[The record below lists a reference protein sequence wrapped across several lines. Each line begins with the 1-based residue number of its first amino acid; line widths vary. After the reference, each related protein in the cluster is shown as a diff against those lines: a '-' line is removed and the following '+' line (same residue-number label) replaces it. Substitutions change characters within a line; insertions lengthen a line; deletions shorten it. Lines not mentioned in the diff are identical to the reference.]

1 MNTIGFSNFRRF
13 ATFPEMDLGDITL
26 LVGGN
31 NSGKSTL
38 VKALLL
44 CVDNLKLMSSYT
56 KTNIFEF
63 GAPKFR
69 FDANEWHDVKIKT
82 FSRAIHNKPVP
93 VIDLGSDEEK
103 TELPSEMRFVFTI
116 GSFRFVFDVYGERD
130 GDEVTGE
137 VSYISIEDRGNM
149 VKYDVSFKSHDMCYS
164 VLGSTSERET
174 LIKRLYRDY
183 KSAKEEL
190 EKLSDEGNDI
200 AAISSQ
206 SEKVASLE
214 KRIEEFVNP
223 DDNELPEDFDY
234 EQALRQQFR
243 NFHAHEY
250 TTTSWDYLPLE
261 FYYSQ
266 LNGNLLVD
274 LIGNFIQFA
283 KNPGAAA
290 PKDIED
296 PNEYGVAMQEYMRI
310 KAARKDLLQEED
322 KMRKSQEDLKALLN
336 SFKIEYITAHAA
348 NQNTIYNTAD
358 RNDYIA
364 QTVHG
369 FVRAKIA
376 RGQKEYAFVT
386 DWMRKFGVGHDFDVI
401 SIDGEAYRVKIKDE
415 DNSTVNLADK
425 GMGSIQLMILLLRL
439 ATILREYEPQNIV
452 ALEESDQLRYPTII
466 IEEPEQ
472 NLHPKVQSQLADLFL
487 YLNREY
493 FCRFLIETHSEYIIR
508 KTQVI
513 VAEQDYKNENDMK
526 EHNPFMVYF
535 FEPNASDRPRRMDY
549 AVSGAFKEKFGEGF
563 FDEASKWDMT
573 IIRKEFELKK
583 KAKK

>member
-1 MNTIGFSNFRRF
+1 MNTIGFNNFRRF

-310 KAARKDLLQEED
+310 QAAREDLKQEED
-322 KMRKSQEDLKALLN
+322 KIRKSQEDLKALLN

-425 GMGSIQLMILLLRL
+425 GMGSIQLMILFLRL

>member
-1 MNTIGFSNFRRF
+1 MNTIGFNNFRRF

-116 GSFRFVFDVYGERD
+116 GSFHFSIHVSGERE
-130 GDEVTGE
+130 GDEVTGK

-190 EKLSDEGNDI
+190 EKLSDEGSDI

-214 KRIEEFVNP
+214 KRIEEFINP

-243 NFHAHEY
+243 KFHAHEY
-250 TTTSWDYLPLE
+250 TTTSWYDLPLE

-296 PNEYGVAMQEYMRI
+296 PNKYGAAMQEYMRI
-310 KAARKDLLQEED
+310 QAARKDLLQEED

-369 FVRAKIA
+369 FMRAKIA
-376 RGQKEYAFVT
+376 RGQKEYTFVT
-386 DWMRKFGVGHDFDVI
+386 DWMRKFGVGHDFDII

-415 DNSTVNLADK
+415 DNSIVNLADK
-425 GMGSIQLMILLLRL
+425 GMGSIQLMILLLCL
-439 ATILREYEPQNIV
+439 ATILREYEPQSIV
-452 ALEESDQLRYPTII
+452 ALEERDQLCYSTII

-472 NLHPKVQSQLADLFL
+472 NLHPKVQSLLADLFL
-487 YLNREY
+487 YLNKEY
-493 FCRFLIETHSEYIIR
+493 HCKFVVETHSEYLIR
-508 KTQVI
+508 KTQVL
-513 VAEQDYKNENDMK
+513 VSKENYEDNSSMK
-526 EHNPFMVYF
+526 ENNPFMVYYF
-535 FEPNASDRPRRMDY
+535 DGEN
-549 AVSGAFKEKFGEGF
+549 EKKPYYPMEYRTDGNFLNEFGTGF
-563 FDEASKWDMT
+563 FDAATKLLYE
-573 IIRKEFELKK
+573 IL
-583 KAKK
+583 

>member
-1 MNTIGFSNFRRF
+1 MNTIGFNNFRRF

-56 KTNIFEF
+56 NTNIFEF

-93 VIDLGSDEEK
+93 V
-103 TELPSEMRFVFTI
+103 ELPSEMRFVFTI

-149 VKYDVSFKSHDMCYS
+149 VKYDISFKSHNMCYS

-190 EKLSDEGNDI
+190 EKLSDEGSDI
-200 AAISSQ
+200 VAISSQ
-206 SEKVASLE
+206 SEKVGSLE

-223 DDNELPEDFDY
+223 DDKELPEDFDY

-243 NFHAHEY
+243 NFYAHEY
-250 TTTSWDYLPLE
+250 TTTSWYDLPLE

-290 PKDIED
+290 PKDIDD

-310 KAARKDLLQEED
+310 QAAREDLKQEED

-369 FVRAKIA
+369 FMRAKIA
-376 RGQKEYAFVT
+376 RGQKEYTFVT

-452 ALEESDQLRYPTII
+452 TLEESYQLRYPTII

-487 YLNREY
+487 YLNKEY
-493 FCRFLIETHSEYIIR
+493 HCKFVVETHSEYLIR
-508 KTQVI
+508 KTQVL
-513 VAEQDYKNENDMK
+513 VSKENFEDKSSMK
-526 EHNPFMVYF
+526 ENNPFKVYYF
-535 FEPNASDRPRRMDY
+535 D
-549 AVSGAFKEKFGEGF
+549 GEKKDKPYYSMEYRTDGKFSNEFGTGF
-563 FDEASKWDMT
+563 FDTASNLA
-573 IIRKEFELKK
+573 FELF
-583 KAKK
+583 

>member
-1 MNTIGFSNFRRF
+1 MSDMSTIGFSNFRRF

-116 GSFRFVFDVYGERD
+116 GSFRFVFDIYGERD

-149 VKYDVSFKSHDMCYS
+149 VKYDISFKSHNMCYS

-190 EKLSDEGNDI
+190 EKLSDEGSDI

-234 EQALRQQFR
+234 EQALRQQFLK
-243 NFHAHEY
+243 FHAHEY
-250 TTTSWDYLPLE
+250 TTTSWENLPLE

-266 LNGNLLVD
+266 LKGNLLVD

-310 KAARKDLLQEED
+310 QAAREDLKQEED
-322 KMRKSQEDLKALLN
+322 KIRKSQEDLKALLD
-336 SFKIEYITAHAA
+336 SFRIEYITAHAA

-415 DNSTVNLADK
+415 DDSTVNLADK

-487 YLNREY
+487 YLNKEY
-493 FCRFLIETHSEYIIR
+493 HCKFVVETHSEYLIR
-508 KTQVI
+508 KTQVL
-513 VAEQDYKNENDMK
+513 VSKENFEDNFSMK
-526 EHNPFMVYF
+526 ENNPFMVYYF
-535 FEPNASDRPRRMDY
+535 DGED
-549 AVSGAFKEKFGEGF
+549 EKKPYYPMEYRTDGNFSNEFGTGF
-563 FDEASKWDMT
+563 FDAATKLLYD
-573 IIRKEFELKK
+573 IL
-583 KAKK
+583 

>member
-164 VLGSTSERET
+164 VLGSTSECET

-190 EKLSDEGNDI
+190 ENLSDEGNDI

-310 KAARKDLLQEED
+310 QAAREDLKQEED
-322 KMRKSQEDLKALLN
+322 KIRKSQEDLKALLN
-336 SFKIEYITAHAA
+336 SFRIEYITAHAA

-415 DNSTVNLADK
+415 DDSTVNLADK

-487 YLNREY
+487 YLNKEY
-493 FCRFLIETHSEYIIR
+493 HCKFVVETHSEYLIR
-508 KTQVI
+508 KTQVL
-513 VAEQDYKNENDMK
+513 VSKENFEDNFSMK
-526 EHNPFMVYF
+526 ENNPFMVYYF
-535 FEPNASDRPRRMDY
+535 DGENKDKPYYSMEYRTD
-549 AVSGAFKEKFGEGF
+549 GKFSNEFGTGF
-563 FDEASKWDMT
+563 FDTASNLA
-573 IIRKEFELKK
+573 FELF
-583 KAKK
+583 

>member
-1 MNTIGFSNFRRF
+1 MNTIGFNNFRRF
-13 ATFPEMDLGDITL
+13 ATFPEIDLGDITL

-63 GAPKFR
+63 DAPKFR

-310 KAARKDLLQEED
+310 QAAREDLKQEED
-322 KMRKSQEDLKALLN
+322 KIRKSQEDLKALLN

-493 FCRFLIETHSEYIIR
+493 FCRFLIETHSEYIVR
-508 KTQVI
+508 KTQVL
-513 VAEQDYKNENDMK
+513 VAGQDYKDEDDLK

-549 AVSGAFKEKFGEGF
+549 AVSGAFKDKFGEGF

>member
-1 MNTIGFSNFRRF
+1 MNTIGFNNFRRF

-44 CVDNLKLMSSYT
+44 CVDNLKLMSSS
-56 KTNIFEF
+56 TN
-63 GAPKFR
+63 APKFR

-93 VIDLGSDEEK
+93 VIDQGSDEEK

-137 VSYISIEDRGNM
+137 VSFISIEDRGNM
-149 VKYDVSFKSHDMCYS
+149 VKYDISFKSHIMCYS

-190 EKLSDEGNDI
+190 EKLSDEGSDI
-200 AAISSQ
+200 VAISSQ

-214 KRIEEFVNP
+214 KRIEEFINP

-261 FYYSQ
+261 FYYNQ

-296 PNEYGVAMQEYMRI
+296 PNEYGVAMEKDMYIQ
-310 KAARKDLLQEED
+310 AARKDLLQEED
-322 KMRKSQEDLKALLN
+322 KIRKSQEDLKALLN

-376 RGQKEYAFVT
+376 RGQKEYTFVT

-439 ATILREYEPQNIV
+439 ATILREYEPQNMV
-452 ALEESDQLRYPTII
+452 ALEDNDKLRYPTIV

-472 NLHPKVQSQLADLFL
+472 NLHPKVQSLLADLFL

-508 KTQVI
+508 KTQAI
-513 VAEQDYKNENDMK
+513 VAEQDYKNEDELN

>member
-1 MNTIGFSNFRRF
+1 MNTIGFNNFRRF

-103 TELPSEMRFVFTI
+103 TELPNEMRFVFTI

-310 KAARKDLLQEED
+310 QAAREDLKQEED
-322 KMRKSQEDLKALLN
+322 KIRKSQEDLKALLN

>member
-1 MNTIGFSNFRRF
+1 MSTIGFSNFRRF

-82 FSRAIHNKPVP
+82 FSRAIHNKPVS

-130 GDEVTGE
+130 GDEVTGD

-149 VKYDVSFKSHDMCYS
+149 VKYDISFKSHNMCYS

-190 EKLSDEGNDI
+190 EKLSDEGSDI

-223 DDNELPEDFDY
+223 HDNELPEDFDY
-234 EQALRQQFR
+234 EQALRQQFLK
-243 NFHAHEY
+243 FHAHEY
-250 TTTSWDYLPLE
+250 TTTSWENLPLE

-266 LNGNLLVD
+266 LKGNLLVD

-310 KAARKDLLQEED
+310 QAAREDLKQEED
-322 KMRKSQEDLKALLN
+322 KIRKSQEDLKALLD
-336 SFKIEYITAHAA
+336 SFRIEYITAHAA

-369 FVRAKIA
+369 FVRAKIG
-376 RGQKEYAFVT
+376 RGQKEYVFVT
-386 DWMRKFGVGHDFDVI
+386 DWMRKFGVGRDFDVI
-401 SIDGEAYRVKIKDE
+401 SIDGEAYRVKIKDK
-415 DNSTVNLADK
+415 DDSTVNLADK

-487 YLNREY
+487 YLNKEY
-493 FCRFLIETHSEYIIR
+493 HCKFVVETHSEYLIR
-508 KTQVI
+508 KTQVL
-513 VAEQDYKNENDMK
+513 VVREGYEDEASMKNN
-526 EHNPFMVYF
+526 NPFKVYYF
-535 FEPNASDRPRRMDY
+535 DGENKDKSYYSMEYRTD
-549 AVSGAFKEKFGEGF
+549 GKFSNEFGTGF
-563 FDEASKWDMT
+563 FDTASNLA
-573 IIRKEFELKK
+573 FELF
-583 KAKK
+583 

>member
-103 TELPSEMRFVFTI
+103 TELPSEMRFVFSI
-116 GSFRFVFDVYGERD
+116 GSLRFVFDVYGERD

-149 VKYDVSFKSHDMCYS
+149 VKYDISFKSHNMCYS

-190 EKLSDEGNDI
+190 EKLSDEGSDI

-243 NFHAHEY
+243 KFHAHEY
-250 TTTSWDYLPLE
+250 TTTSWENLPLE

-266 LNGNLLVD
+266 LKGNLLVD

-310 KAARKDLLQEED
+310 QAAREDLKQEED
-322 KMRKSQEDLKALLN
+322 KIRKSQEDLKALLD
-336 SFKIEYITAHAA
+336 SFRIEYITAHAA

-369 FVRAKIA
+369 FVRAKIG
-376 RGQKEYAFVT
+376 RGQKEYVFVT

-401 SIDGEAYRVKIKDE
+401 SIDGEAYRVKIKDK
-415 DNSTVNLADK
+415 DDSTVNLADK

-487 YLNREY
+487 YLNKEY
-493 FCRFLIETHSEYIIR
+493 HCKFVVETHSEYLIR
-508 KTQVI
+508 KTQVL
-513 VAEQDYKNENDMK
+513 VSKENFEDNFSMK
-526 EHNPFMVYF
+526 ENNPFMVYYF
-535 FEPNASDRPRRMDY
+535 NGED
-549 AVSGAFKEKFGEGF
+549 EKKPYYPMEYRTDGNFSNEFGTGF
-563 FDEASKWDMT
+563 FDAATKLLYD
-573 IIRKEFELKK
+573 IL
-583 KAKK
+583 

>member
-1 MNTIGFSNFRRF
+1 MNTIGFNNFRRF

-44 CVDNLKLMSSYT
+44 CVDNLKLMSLYT

-149 VKYDVSFKSHDMCYS
+149 VKYDISFKSHNMCYS

-190 EKLSDEGNDI
+190 EKLSDEGSDI

-376 RGQKEYAFVT
+376 RGQKEYTFVT
-386 DWMRKFGVGHDFDVI
+386 DWMREFGVGHDFDVI

-415 DNSTVNLADK
+415 DSSTVNLADK

-439 ATILREYEPQNIV
+439 ATILREYEPQNMV
-452 ALEESDQLRYPTII
+452 ALEDNDKLRYPTIV

-487 YLNREY
+487 YLNKEY
-493 FCRFLIETHSEYIIR
+493 HCKFVVETHSEYLIR
-508 KTQVI
+508 KTQVL
-513 VAEQDYKNENDMK
+513 VSKENFEDNSSMK
-526 EHNPFMVYF
+526 ENNPFMVYYF
-535 FEPNASDRPRRMDY
+535 DGENEKEPYYPMEYRTDGNFSN
-549 AVSGAFKEKFGEGF
+549 EFGTGF
-563 FDEASKWDMT
+563 FDAATKLLYE
-573 IIRKEFELKK
+573 IL
-583 KAKK
+583 

>member
-1 MNTIGFSNFRRF
+1 MNTIGFNNFRRF

-93 VIDLGSDEEK
+93 V
-103 TELPSEMRFVFTI
+103 ELPSEMRFVFTI

-149 VKYDVSFKSHDMCYS
+149 VKYDISFKSHNMCYS

-190 EKLSDEGNDI
+190 EKLSDEGSDI

-214 KRIEEFVNP
+214 KRIEEFLSP
-223 DDNELPEDFDY
+223 DDKELPEDFDY

-250 TTTSWDYLPLE
+250 TTTSWYDLPLE

-376 RGQKEYAFVT
+376 RGQKEYTFVT

-415 DNSTVNLADK
+415 DNSIVNLADK
-425 GMGSIQLMILLLRL
+425 GMGSIQLMILLLCL

-452 ALEESDQLRYPTII
+452 ALKESDQLRYPTII

-487 YLNREY
+487 YLNKEY
-493 FCRFLIETHSEYIIR
+493 HCKFVVETHSEYLIR
-508 KTQVI
+508 KTQVL
-513 VAEQDYKNENDMK
+513 VAREGYEDEASMKNN
-526 EHNPFMVYF
+526 NPFKVYYF
-535 FEPNASDRPRRMDY
+535 D
-549 AVSGAFKEKFGEGF
+549 GEKKDKPYYSMEYRTDGKFSNEFGTGF
-563 FDEASKWDMT
+563 FDTASNLA
-573 IIRKEFELKK
+573 FELF
-583 KAKK
+583 

>member
-1 MNTIGFSNFRRF
+1 MNTIGFNNFRRF
-13 ATFPEMDLGDITL
+13 ATFPEIDLGDITL

-103 TELPSEMRFVFTI
+103 TELPNEMSFVFTI
-116 GSFRFVFDVYGERD
+116 GTFRFIIDVYGERE

-149 VKYDVSFKSHDMCYS
+149 VKYDVSFKSHKMCYS

-190 EKLSDEGNDI
+190 EKLSDKGSDI

-223 DDNELPEDFDY
+223 DDKELPEDFDY

-243 NFHAHEY
+243 NFYAHEY
-250 TTTSWDYLPLE
+250 TTTSWYDLPLE

-274 LIGNFIQFA
+274 LIGNFIRFA

-296 PNEYGVAMQEYMRI
+296 PNEYGAAIQEYMYI
-310 KAARKDLLQEED
+310 QAARKELLQEED

-439 ATILREYEPQNIV
+439 ATILREYEPQYIV
-452 ALEESDQLRYPTII
+452 ALEENQLRYPTII

-472 NLHPKVQSQLADLFL
+472 NLHPKVQSQLAELFRD
-487 YLNREY
+487 LNRDY
-493 FCRFLIETHSEYIIR
+493 HCNFLIETHSEYLIR
-508 KTQVI
+508 KTQVL
-513 VAEQDYKNENDMK
+513 VARESYEDEASMKNN
-526 EHNPFMVYF
+526 NPFKVYYF
-535 FEPNASDRPRRMDY
+535 DGENKDKPYYSMEYRTD
-549 AVSGAFKEKFGEGF
+549 GKFSNEFGTGF
-563 FDEASKWDMT
+563 FDTASNLA
-573 IIRKEFELKK
+573 FELF
-583 KAKK
+583 

>member
-1 MNTIGFSNFRRF
+1 MNTIGFNNFRRF

-44 CVDNLKLMSSYT
+44 CVDNLKLMSSS
-56 KTNIFEF
+56 TN
-63 GAPKFR
+63 APKFR

-93 VIDLGSDEEK
+93 V
-103 TELPSEMRFVFTI
+103 ELPSEMRFVFTI

-149 VKYDVSFKSHDMCYS
+149 VKYDISFKSHNMCYS

-190 EKLSDEGNDI
+190 EKLSDEGSDI

-214 KRIEEFVNP
+214 KRIEEFINP

-243 NFHAHEY
+243 NFYAHEY
-250 TTTSWDYLPLE
+250 TTTSWYDLPLE

-283 KNPGAAA
+283 KNPGAAV
-290 PKDIED
+290 PKDIKD
-296 PNEYGVAMQEYMRI
+296 PNEYGAAMDEYMRI
-310 KAARKDLLQEED
+310 QAARKDLLQEED
-322 KMRKSQEDLKALLN
+322 KIRKSQEDLKALLN

-376 RGQKEYAFVT
+376 RGQKEYTFVT
-386 DWMRKFGVGHDFDVI
+386 DWMRKFGVGNDFDVI

-425 GMGSIQLMILLLRL
+425 GMGSIQLMILLLSL

-452 ALEESDQLRYPTII
+452 ALKESDHLRYPTII

-472 NLHPKVQSQLADLFL
+472 NLHPKVQSLLADLFL
-487 YLNREY
+487 YLNKEY
-493 FCRFLIETHSEYIIR
+493 HCKFVVETHSEYLIR
-508 KTQVI
+508 KTQVL
-513 VAEQDYKNENDMK
+513 VSKENFEDKSSMK
-526 EHNPFMVYF
+526 ENNPFKVYYF
-535 FEPNASDRPRRMDY
+535 D
-549 AVSGAFKEKFGEGF
+549 GEKKDKPYYSMEYRTDGKFSNEFGTGF
-563 FDEASKWDMT
+563 FDTASNLA
-573 IIRKEFELKK
+573 FELF
-583 KAKK
+583 

>member
-283 KNPGAAA
+283 NNPGAAA

-310 KAARKDLLQEED
+310 QAAREDLKQEED
-322 KMRKSQEDLKALLN
+322 KIRKSQEDLKALLN
-336 SFKIEYITAHAA
+336 SSKIEYITAHAA

>member
-1 MNTIGFSNFRRF
+1 MNTIGFNNFRRF

-310 KAARKDLLQEED
+310 QAAREDLKQEED
-322 KMRKSQEDLKALLN
+322 KIRKSQEDLKALLN
-336 SFKIEYITAHAA
+336 SFRIEYITAHAA

-415 DNSTVNLADK
+415 DDSTVNLADK

-487 YLNREY
+487 YLNKEY
-493 FCRFLIETHSEYIIR
+493 HCKFVVETHSEYLIR
-508 KTQVI
+508 KTQVL
-513 VAEQDYKNENDMK
+513 VSKENFEDNFSMK
-526 EHNPFMVYF
+526 ENNPFMVYYF
-535 FEPNASDRPRRMDY
+535 DGED
-549 AVSGAFKEKFGEGF
+549 EKKPYYPMEYRTDGNFSNEFGTGF
-563 FDEASKWDMT
+563 FDAATKLLYE
-573 IIRKEFELKK
+573 IL
-583 KAKK
+583 

>member
-310 KAARKDLLQEED
+310 QAAREDLKQEED
-322 KMRKSQEDLKALLN
+322 KIRKSQEDLKALLN

-439 ATILREYEPQNIV
+439 ATILREYEPQYIV
-452 ALEESDQLRYPTII
+452 ALEENQLRYPTII

-472 NLHPKVQSQLADLFL
+472 NLHPKVQSQLAELFRD
-487 YLNREY
+487 LNRDY
-493 FCRFLIETHSEYIIR
+493 HCNFLIETHSEYLIR
-508 KTQVI
+508 KTQVL
-513 VAEQDYKNENDMK
+513 VARESYEDEASMKNN
-526 EHNPFMVYF
+526 NPFKVYYF
-535 FEPNASDRPRRMDY
+535 DGENKDKPYYSMEYRTD
-549 AVSGAFKEKFGEGF
+549 GKFSNEFGTGF
-563 FDEASKWDMT
+563 FDTASNLA
-573 IIRKEFELKK
+573 FELF
-583 KAKK
+583 

>member
-1 MNTIGFSNFRRF
+1 MSDMNTIGFNNFRRF

-149 VKYDVSFKSHDMCYS
+149 VKYDISFKSHNMCYS

-190 EKLSDEGNDI
+190 EKLSDEGSDI

-243 NFHAHEY
+243 KFHAHEY
-250 TTTSWDYLPLE
+250 TTTSWENLPLE

-266 LNGNLLVD
+266 LKGNLLVD

-283 KNPGAAA
+283 KNPGASA

-310 KAARKDLLQEED
+310 QAAREDLKQEED
-322 KMRKSQEDLKALLN
+322 KIRKSQEDLKALLD
-336 SFKIEYITAHAA
+336 SFRIEYITAHAA

-369 FVRAKIA
+369 FVRAKIG
-376 RGQKEYAFVT
+376 RGQKEYVFVT

-401 SIDGEAYRVKIKDE
+401 SIEGEAYRVKIKDK
-415 DNSTVNLADK
+415 DDSTVNLADK

-487 YLNREY
+487 YLNKEY
-493 FCRFLIETHSEYIIR
+493 HCKFVVETHSEYLIR
-508 KTQVI
+508 KTQVL
-513 VAEQDYKNENDMK
+513 VSKENFEDNFSMK
-526 EHNPFMVYF
+526 ENNPFMVYYF
-535 FEPNASDRPRRMDY
+535 DGED
-549 AVSGAFKEKFGEGF
+549 EKKPYYPMEYRTDGNFSNEFGTGF
-563 FDEASKWDMT
+563 FDAATKLLYE
-573 IIRKEFELKK
+573 IL
-583 KAKK
+583 

>member
-44 CVDNLKLMSSYT
+44 CVDNLKLMYSYT

-103 TELPSEMRFVFTI
+103 TELPSEMHFVFTI

-149 VKYDVSFKSHDMCYS
+149 VKYDISFKSHNMCYS

-190 EKLSDEGNDI
+190 EKLSDEGSDI

-243 NFHAHEY
+243 KFHAHEY
-250 TTTSWDYLPLE
+250 TTTSWENLPLE

-266 LNGNLLVD
+266 LKGNLLVD

-310 KAARKDLLQEED
+310 QAAREDLKQEED
-322 KMRKSQEDLKALLN
+322 KIRKSQGDLKALLD
-336 SFKIEYITAHAA
+336 SFRIEYITAHAA

-369 FVRAKIA
+369 FVRAKIG

-401 SIDGEAYRVKIKDE
+401 SIDGEAYRVKIKDK
-415 DNSTVNLADK
+415 DDSTVNLADK

-487 YLNREY
+487 YLNKEY
-493 FCRFLIETHSEYIIR
+493 HCKFVVETHSEYLIR
-508 KTQVI
+508 KTQVL
-513 VAEQDYKNENDMK
+513 VSKENFEDNFSMK
-526 EHNPFMVYF
+526 ENNPFMVYYF
-535 FEPNASDRPRRMDY
+535 DGEDEKEPYYSMEYRTDGNFSN
-549 AVSGAFKEKFGEGF
+549 EFGTGF
-563 FDEASKWDMT
+563 FDAATKLLYE
-573 IIRKEFELKK
+573 IL
-583 KAKK
+583 

>member
-103 TELPSEMRFVFTI
+103 TELPSEMHFVFTI

-149 VKYDVSFKSHDMCYS
+149 VKYDISFKSHNMCYS

-190 EKLSDEGNDI
+190 EKLSDEGSDI

-234 EQALRQQFR
+234 EQALRQQFLK
-243 NFHAHEY
+243 FHAHEY
-250 TTTSWDYLPLE
+250 TTTSWENLPLE

-266 LNGNLLVD
+266 LKGNLLVD

-310 KAARKDLLQEED
+310 QAAREDLKQEED
-322 KMRKSQEDLKALLN
+322 KIRKSQEDLKALLD
-336 SFKIEYITAHAA
+336 SFRIEYITAHAA

-369 FVRAKIA
+369 FVRAKIG
-376 RGQKEYAFVT
+376 RGQKEYVFVT
-386 DWMRKFGVGHDFDVI
+386 DWMRNFGVGHDFDVI
-401 SIDGEAYRVKIKDE
+401 SIDGEAYRVKIKDK
-415 DNSTVNLADK
+415 DDSTVNLADK

-487 YLNREY
+487 YLNKEY
-493 FCRFLIETHSEYIIR
+493 HCKFVVETHSEYLIR
-508 KTQVI
+508 KTQVL
-513 VAEQDYKNENDMK
+513 VAREGYEDEASMKNN
-526 EHNPFMVYF
+526 NPFKVYYF
-535 FEPNASDRPRRMDY
+535 DGENKDKSYYSMEYRTD
-549 AVSGAFKEKFGEGF
+549 GKFSNEFGTGF
-563 FDEASKWDMT
+563 FDTASNLA
-573 IIRKEFELKK
+573 FELF
-583 KAKK
+583 

>member
-1 MNTIGFSNFRRF
+1 MNTIGFNNFRRF

-56 KTNIFEF
+56 NTNIFEF
-63 GAPKFR
+63 DAPKFR

-149 VKYDVSFKSHDMCYS
+149 VKYDISFKSHNMCYS

-190 EKLSDEGNDI
+190 EKLSDEGSDI

-206 SEKVASLE
+206 SEKVGSLE

-243 NFHAHEY
+243 NFYAHEY

-290 PKDIED
+290 PKNIED
-296 PNEYGVAMQEYMRI
+296 PNEYGVAMEEYMYI
-310 KAARKDLLQEED
+310 QAARKDLLQEED
-322 KMRKSQEDLKALLN
+322 KIRKSQEDLKALLN

-376 RGQKEYAFVT
+376 RGQKEYTFVT
-386 DWMRKFGVGHDFDVI
+386 DWMRKFGVGNDFDVI

-425 GMGSIQLMILLLRL
+425 GMGSIQLMILLLSL

-452 ALEESDQLRYPTII
+452 ALKESDQLRYPTII

-472 NLHPKVQSQLADLFL
+472 NLHPKVQSLLADLFL
-487 YLNREY
+487 YLNKEY
-493 FCRFLIETHSEYIIR
+493 HCKFVVETHSEYLIR
-508 KTQVI
+508 KTQVL
-513 VAEQDYKNENDMK
+513 VSKENYEDNSSMK
-526 EHNPFMVYF
+526 ENNPFMVYYF
-535 FEPNASDRPRRMDY
+535 DGEN
-549 AVSGAFKEKFGEGF
+549 EKKPYYPMEYRTDGNFSNEFGTGF
-563 FDEASKWDMT
+563 FDAATKLLYE
-573 IIRKEFELKK
+573 IL
-583 KAKK
+583 

>member
-93 VIDLGSDEEK
+93 VIDLGSDEEN
-103 TELPSEMRFVFTI
+103 TELPSEMRFVFSI

-149 VKYDVSFKSHDMCYS
+149 VKYDISFKSHNMCYS

-190 EKLSDEGNDI
+190 EKLSDEGSDI

-243 NFHAHEY
+243 KFHAHEY
-250 TTTSWDYLPLE
+250 TTTSWENLPLE

-266 LNGNLLVD
+266 LKGNLLVD

-310 KAARKDLLQEED
+310 QAAREDLKQEED
-322 KMRKSQEDLKALLN
+322 KIRKSQEDLKALLD
-336 SFKIEYITAHAA
+336 SFRIEYITAHAA

-369 FVRAKIA
+369 FVRAKIG
-376 RGQKEYAFVT
+376 RGQKEYVFVT

-401 SIDGEAYRVKIKDE
+401 SIDGEAYRVKIKDK
-415 DNSTVNLADK
+415 DDSTVNLADK

-487 YLNREY
+487 YLNKEY
-493 FCRFLIETHSEYIIR
+493 HCKFVVETHSEYLIR
-508 KTQVI
+508 KTQVL
-513 VAEQDYKNENDMK
+513 VSKENFEDNFSMK
-526 EHNPFMVYF
+526 ENNPFMVYYF
-535 FEPNASDRPRRMDY
+535 NGED
-549 AVSGAFKEKFGEGF
+549 EKKPYYPMEYRTDGNFSNEFGTGF
-563 FDEASKWDMT
+563 FDAATKLLYD
-573 IIRKEFELKK
+573 IL
-583 KAKK
+583 

>member
-1 MNTIGFSNFRRF
+1 MNTIGFNNFRRF

-63 GAPKFR
+63 VAPKFR

-149 VKYDVSFKSHDMCYS
+149 VKYDASFKSHNMCYS

-183 KSAKEEL
+183 KSAKVEL
-190 EKLSDEGNDI
+190 EKLSDEGSNI

-234 EQALRQQFR
+234 EQALRQQFCK
-243 NFHAHEY
+243 FHAHEH

-296 PNEYGVAMQEYMRI
+296 PNEYGIAMQEYMRI
-310 KAARKDLLQEED
+310 QAAREDLKQEED
-322 KMRKSQEDLKALLN
+322 KIRKSQEDLKALLN

-376 RGQKEYAFVT
+376 RGQKEYTFVT
-386 DWMRKFGVGHDFDVI
+386 DWMRKFGVGYDFDVI

-415 DNSTVNLADK
+415 DNSFVNLADK
-425 GMGSIQLMILLLRL
+425 GMGSIQLMIFLLRL

-508 KTQVI
+508 RTQVI
-513 VAEQDYKNENDMK
+513 VAEQDYKNEDDLK

-535 FEPNASDRPRRMDY
+535 FEPNASDRPRHMDY
-549 AVSGAFKEKFGEGF
+549 AVSGAFKGKFGEGF

>member
-1 MNTIGFSNFRRF
+1 MNTIGFNNFRRF
-13 ATFPEMDLGDITL
+13 ATFPELDLGDITL

-82 FSRAIHNKPVP
+82 FSRAIHNKPVS
-93 VIDLGSDEEK
+93 VSDLGSDEVK

-116 GSFRFVFDVYGERD
+116 GTFHFIINVYGDRN

-137 VSYISIEDRGNM
+137 VSYVSIEDRGNM
-149 VKYDVSFKSHDMCYS
+149 VKYDVSFKSHVMWYS
-164 VLGSTSERET
+164 VLGSTSERES

-190 EKLSDEGNDI
+190 EKLSDEGSDI

-206 SEKVASLE
+206 SEKVGSLE

-223 DDNELPEDFDY
+223 DDKELPEDFDY
-234 EQALRQQFR
+234 EQALRKQFR
-243 NFHAHEY
+243 NFYAHEY
-250 TTTSWDYLPLE
+250 TTTSWYNLPLE
-261 FYYSQ
+261 FYNSQ
-266 LNGNLLVD
+266 SNGNLLVD

-296 PNEYGVAMQEYMRI
+296 PNEYGVAMEEYMYI
-310 KAARKDLLQEED
+310 QAARKDLLQEED
-322 KMRKSQEDLKALLN
+322 KIRKSQEDLKALLN

-376 RGQKEYAFVT
+376 RGQKEYTFVT
-386 DWMRKFGVGHDFDVI
+386 DWMRKFGVGNDFDVI

-425 GMGSIQLMILLLRL
+425 GMGSIQLMILLLSL

-452 ALEESDQLRYPTII
+452 ALKESDQLRYPTII

-472 NLHPKVQSQLADLFL
+472 NLHPKVQSLLADLFL
-487 YLNREY
+487 YLNKEY
-493 FCRFLIETHSEYIIR
+493 HCKFVVETHSEYLIR
-508 KTQVI
+508 KTQVL
-513 VAEQDYKNENDMK
+513 VSKENYEDNSSMK
-526 EHNPFMVYF
+526 ENNPFMVYYF
-535 FEPNASDRPRRMDY
+535 DGEN
-549 AVSGAFKEKFGEGF
+549 EKKPYYPMEYRTDGNFSNEFGTGF
-563 FDEASKWDMT
+563 FDAATKLLYE
-573 IIRKEFELKK
+573 IL
-583 KAKK
+583 

>member
-1 MNTIGFSNFRRF
+1 MNTIGFNNFRRF

-44 CVDNLKLMSSYT
+44 CVDNLKLMSSST

-69 FDANEWHDVKIKT
+69 FDATEWHDVKIKT

-116 GSFRFVFDVYGERD
+116 GSFRFIINVYGERE

-149 VKYDVSFKSHDMCYS
+149 VKYDISFKSHNMCYS

-190 EKLSDEGNDI
+190 EKLSDEGSDI

-206 SEKVASLE
+206 SEKVGSLE

-243 NFHAHEY
+243 NFYAHEY

-290 PKDIED
+290 PKNIED
-296 PNEYGVAMQEYMRI
+296 PNEYGVAMEEYMYI
-310 KAARKDLLQEED
+310 QAARKDLLQEED
-322 KMRKSQEDLKALLN
+322 KIRKSQEDLKALLN

-376 RGQKEYAFVT
+376 RGQKEYTFVT

-439 ATILREYEPQNIV
+439 ATILREYEPQNMV
-452 ALEESDQLRYPTII
+452 ALEDNDKLRYPTIV

-472 NLHPKVQSQLADLFL
+472 NLHPKVQSLLADLFL

-508 KTQVI
+508 KTQAI
-513 VAEQDYKNENDMK
+513 VAEQDYKNEDELN

>member
-1 MNTIGFSNFRRF
+1 MSDMSTIGFSNFRRF

-82 FSRAIHNKPVP
+82 FSRAIHNKPVS

-130 GDEVTGE
+130 GDEVTGD

-149 VKYDVSFKSHDMCYS
+149 VKYDISFKSHNMCYS

-190 EKLSDEGNDI
+190 EKLSDEGSDI

-234 EQALRQQFR
+234 EQALRQQFLK
-243 NFHAHEY
+243 FHAHEY
-250 TTTSWDYLPLE
+250 TTTSWENLPLE

-266 LNGNLLVD
+266 LKGNLLVD

-310 KAARKDLLQEED
+310 QAAREDLKQEED
-322 KMRKSQEDLKALLN
+322 KIRKSQEDLKALLD
-336 SFKIEYITAHAA
+336 SFRIEYITAHAA

-369 FVRAKIA
+369 FVRAKIG
-376 RGQKEYAFVT
+376 RGQKEYVFVT
-386 DWMRKFGVGHDFDVI
+386 DWMRKFGVGRDFDVI
-401 SIDGEAYRVKIKDE
+401 SIDGEAYRVKIKDK
-415 DNSTVNLADK
+415 DDSTVNLADK

-487 YLNREY
+487 YLNKEY
-493 FCRFLIETHSEYIIR
+493 HCKFVVETHSEYLIR
-508 KTQVI
+508 KTQVL
-513 VAEQDYKNENDMK
+513 VVREGYEDEASMKNN
-526 EHNPFMVYF
+526 NPFKVYYF
-535 FEPNASDRPRRMDY
+535 DGENKDKSYYSMEYRTD
-549 AVSGAFKEKFGEGF
+549 GKFSNEFGTGF
-563 FDEASKWDMT
+563 FDTASNLA
-573 IIRKEFELKK
+573 FELF
-583 KAKK
+583 

>member
-82 FSRAIHNKPVP
+82 FSRAIHNKPVL

-103 TELPSEMRFVFTI
+103 TELPSEMRFVFSI

-149 VKYDVSFKSHDMCYS
+149 VKYDLSFKSHNMCYS

-190 EKLSDEGNDI
+190 EKLSDEGSDI

-243 NFHAHEY
+243 KFHAHEY
-250 TTTSWDYLPLE
+250 TTTSWENLPLE

-266 LNGNLLVD
+266 LKGNLLVD

-310 KAARKDLLQEED
+310 QAAREDLKQEED
-322 KMRKSQEDLKALLN
+322 KIRKSQEDLKALLD
-336 SFKIEYITAHAA
+336 SFRIEYITAHAA

-369 FVRAKIA
+369 FVRAKIG
-376 RGQKEYAFVT
+376 RGQKEYVFVT

-401 SIDGEAYRVKIKDE
+401 SIDGEAYRVKIKDK
-415 DNSTVNLADK
+415 DDSTVNLADK

-487 YLNREY
+487 YLNKEY
-493 FCRFLIETHSEYIIR
+493 HCKFVVETHSEYLIR
-508 KTQVI
+508 KTQVL
-513 VAEQDYKNENDMK
+513 VSKENFEDNFSMK
-526 EHNPFMVYF
+526 ENNPFMVYYF
-535 FEPNASDRPRRMDY
+535 NGED
-549 AVSGAFKEKFGEGF
+549 EKKPYYPMEYRTDGNFSNEFGTGF
-563 FDEASKWDMT
+563 FDAATKLLYD
-573 IIRKEFELKK
+573 IL
-583 KAKK
+583 

>member
-1 MNTIGFSNFRRF
+1 MNTIGFNNFRRF

-310 KAARKDLLQEED
+310 QAAREDLKQEED
-322 KMRKSQEDLKALLN
+322 KIRKSQEDLKALLN

-425 GMGSIQLMILLLRL
+425 GMGSIQLMILFLRR

-487 YLNREY
+487 YLNKEY
-493 FCRFLIETHSEYIIR
+493 YCKFVVETHSEYLIR
-508 KTQVI
+508 KTQVL
-513 VAEQDYKNENDMK
+513 VSKENFEDNSSMK
-526 EHNPFMVYF
+526 ENNPFKVYYF
-535 FEPNASDRPRRMDY
+535 DGENKDKPYYSMEYRTD
-549 AVSGAFKEKFGEGF
+549 GKFSNEFGTGF
-563 FDEASKWDMT
+563 FDTASNLA
-573 IIRKEFELKK
+573 FELF
-583 KAKK
+583 

>member
-1 MNTIGFSNFRRF
+1 MNTIGFNNFRRF

-63 GAPKFR
+63 GTPKFR

-103 TELPSEMRFVFTI
+103 TKLPSEMRFVFTI

-130 GDEVTGE
+130 SDEVTGD
-137 VSYISIEDRGNM
+137 VSHISIEDRGNM

-183 KSAKEEL
+183 KSAIEEL
-190 EKLSDEGNDI
+190 EKLSDEGSDI

-206 SEKVASLE
+206 SEKVVSLE
-214 KRIEEFVNP
+214 KRIEEFINP

-266 LNGNLLVD
+266 LNGNLLID

-283 KNPGAAA
+283 KNPGVAT
-290 PKDIED
+290 PKDIKD
-296 PNEYGVAMQEYMRI
+296 PNEYEVAMQEYMRI
-310 KAARKDLLQEED
+310 QAARKDLKLEED
-322 KMRKSQEDLKALLN
+322 KMRKSQDDLKALLN
-336 SFKIEYITAHAA
+336 SFRIEYITAHAA

-364 QTVHG
+364 QTVHS

-376 RGQKEYAFVT
+376 RGQKEYTFVT
-386 DWMRKFGVGHDFDVI
+386 DWMRKFGVGYDFDVI

-425 GMGSIQLMILLLRL
+425 GMGSIQLMILLLSL

-452 ALEESDQLRYPTII
+452 ALEEGDQLRYPTII

-487 YLNREY
+487 YLNKEY
-493 FCRFLIETHSEYIIR
+493 FCKFIIETHSEYIIR
-508 KTQVI
+508 KTQVL
-513 VAEQDYKNENDMK
+513 VAKEGYEDESSMK
-526 EHNPFMVYF
+526 ENNPFRVYYF
-535 FEPNASDRPRRMDY
+535 DGENKDKPYYSMEYRTD
-549 AVSGAFKEKFGEGF
+549 GKFSNEFGTGF
-563 FDEASKWDMT
+563 FDTASNLA
-573 IIRKEFELKK
+573 FELF
-583 KAKK
+583 

>member
-1 MNTIGFSNFRRF
+1 MNTIGFNNFRRF

-93 VIDLGSDEEK
+93 VIDLSSDEEK

-149 VKYDVSFKSHDMCYS
+149 VKYDISFKSHNMCYS

-190 EKLSDEGNDI
+190 EKLSDEGSDI

-310 KAARKDLLQEED
+310 QAAREDLKQEED
-322 KMRKSQEDLKALLN
+322 KIRKSQEDLKALLN
-336 SFKIEYITAHAA
+336 SFRIEYITAHAA

-415 DNSTVNLADK
+415 DDSTVNLADK

-487 YLNREY
+487 YLNKEY
-493 FCRFLIETHSEYIIR
+493 HCKFVVETHSEYLIR
-508 KTQVI
+508 KTQVL
-513 VAEQDYKNENDMK
+513 VSKENFEDNFSMK
-526 EHNPFMVYF
+526 ENNPFMVYYF
-535 FEPNASDRPRRMDY
+535 DGED
-549 AVSGAFKEKFGEGF
+549 EKKPYYPMEYRTDGNFSNEFGTGF
-563 FDEASKWDMT
+563 FDAATKLLYE
-573 IIRKEFELKK
+573 IL
-583 KAKK
+583 

>member
-1 MNTIGFSNFRRF
+1 MNTIGFNNFRRF

-103 TELPSEMRFVFTI
+103 TELPNEMRFVFTI
-116 GSFRFVFDVYGERD
+116 GSFRFVFDVYGERN

-149 VKYDVSFKSHDMCYS
+149 VKYDISFKSHDMCYS

-234 EQALRQQFR
+234 EQALRHQFR
-243 NFHAHEY
+243 NFHTHEY

-296 PNEYGVAMQEYMRI
+296 PNEYVEAMQEYMRI
-310 KAARKDLLQEED
+310 QAAREDLKQEEG
-322 KMRKSQEDLKALLN
+322 KMRKSQDDLKALLN

-364 QTVHG
+364 QTVHA

-376 RGQKEYAFVT
+376 RGQKEYTFVT

-415 DNSTVNLADK
+415 YNSIVNLADK

-493 FCRFLIETHSEYIIR
+493 HCKFVVETHSEYLIR
-508 KTQVI
+508 KTQVL
-513 VAEQDYKNENDMK
+513 
-526 EHNPFMVYF
+526 
-535 FEPNASDRPRRMDY
+535 
-549 AVSGAFKEKFGEGF
+549 VSKEKFEDKSSMKENNPFKVYYFDGEKKDKPYYSMEYRTDGKFSNEFGTGF
-563 FDEASKWDMT
+563 FDTASNLA
-573 IIRKEFELKK
+573 FELF
-583 KAKK
+583 

>member
-93 VIDLGSDEEK
+93 VIDLGSDEEN
-103 TELPSEMRFVFTI
+103 TELPSEMRFVFSI

-149 VKYDVSFKSHDMCYS
+149 VKYDISFKSHNMCYS

-190 EKLSDEGNDI
+190 EKLSDEGSDI

-234 EQALRQQFR
+234 KQALRQQFR
-243 NFHAHEY
+243 KFHAHEY
-250 TTTSWDYLPLE
+250 TTTSWENLPLE

-266 LNGNLLVD
+266 LKGNLLVD

-310 KAARKDLLQEED
+310 QAAREDLKQEED
-322 KMRKSQEDLKALLN
+322 KIRKSQEDLKALLD
-336 SFKIEYITAHAA
+336 SFRIEYITAHAA

-369 FVRAKIA
+369 FVRAKIG
-376 RGQKEYAFVT
+376 RGQKEYVFVT

-401 SIDGEAYRVKIKDE
+401 SIDGEAYRVKIKDK
-415 DNSTVNLADK
+415 DDSTVNLADK

-487 YLNREY
+487 YLNKEY
-493 FCRFLIETHSEYIIR
+493 HCKFVVETHSEYLIR
-508 KTQVI
+508 KTQVL
-513 VAEQDYKNENDMK
+513 VSKENFEDNFSMK
-526 EHNPFMVYF
+526 ENNPFMVYYF
-535 FEPNASDRPRRMDY
+535 NGED
-549 AVSGAFKEKFGEGF
+549 EKKPYYPMEYRTDGNFSNEFGTGF
-563 FDEASKWDMT
+563 FDAATKLLYD
-573 IIRKEFELKK
+573 IL
-583 KAKK
+583 

>member
-1 MNTIGFSNFRRF
+1 MNTIGFNNFRRF

-56 KTNIFEF
+56 NTNIFEF
-63 GAPKFR
+63 DAPKFR

-149 VKYDVSFKSHDMCYS
+149 VKYDISFKSHNMCYS

-190 EKLSDEGNDI
+190 EKLSDEGSDI

-206 SEKVASLE
+206 SEKVGSLE

-243 NFHAHEY
+243 NFYAHEY

-296 PNEYGVAMQEYMRI
+296 PNEYGAAMQEYMRI

-322 KMRKSQEDLKALLN
+322 KMRKSQENLKALLN

-376 RGQKEYAFVT
+376 RGQKEYTFVT

-452 ALEESDQLRYPTII
+452 TLEESYQLRYPTII

-487 YLNREY
+487 YLNKEY
-493 FCRFLIETHSEYIIR
+493 HCKFVVETHSEYLIR
-508 KTQVI
+508 KTQVL
-513 VAEQDYKNENDMK
+513 VSKENYEDNSSMK
-526 EHNPFMVYF
+526 ENNPFKVYYF
-535 FEPNASDRPRRMDY
+535 D
-549 AVSGAFKEKFGEGF
+549 GEKKDKPYYSMEYRTDGKFSNEFGTGF
-563 FDEASKWDMT
+563 FDTASNLA
-573 IIRKEFELKK
+573 FELF
-583 KAKK
+583 

>member
-1 MNTIGFSNFRRF
+1 MNTIGFNNFRRF

-44 CVDNLKLMSSYT
+44 CVDNLKLMSSS
-56 KTNIFEF
+56 TN
-63 GAPKFR
+63 APKFR

-93 VIDLGSDEEK
+93 VIDQGSDEEK

-149 VKYDVSFKSHDMCYS
+149 VKYDISFKSHNMCYS

-190 EKLSDEGNDI
+190 EKLSDEGSDI
-200 AAISSQ
+200 VAISSQ

-214 KRIEEFVNP
+214 KRIEEFINP

-261 FYYSQ
+261 FYYNQ

-296 PNEYGVAMQEYMRI
+296 PNEYGVAMEKDMYIQ
-310 KAARKDLLQEED
+310 AARKDLLQEED
-322 KMRKSQEDLKALLN
+322 KIRKSQEDLKALLN

-376 RGQKEYAFVT
+376 RGQKEYTFVT

-439 ATILREYEPQNIV
+439 ATILREYEPQNMV
-452 ALEESDQLRYPTII
+452 ALEDNDKLRYPTIV

-472 NLHPKVQSQLADLFL
+472 NLHPKVQSLLADLFL

-508 KTQVI
+508 KTQAI
-513 VAEQDYKNENDMK
+513 VAEQDYKNEDELN

>member
-1 MNTIGFSNFRRF
+1 MNTIGFNNFRRF

-116 GSFRFVFDVYGERD
+116 GSFQFVFDVYGERD

-149 VKYDVSFKSHDMCYS
+149 VKYDVSFKSHNMCYS

-183 KSAKEEL
+183 KSAKENL
-190 EKLSDEGNDI
+190 EKLSDEGSDI

-261 FYYSQ
+261 FYYNQ

-274 LIGNFIQFA
+274 LIGSFIQFA

-290 PKDIED
+290 PKDIDD

-310 KAARKDLLQEED
+310 QAAREDLKQEED
-322 KMRKSQEDLKALLN
+322 KMRKSQDDLKALLN

-376 RGQKEYAFVT
+376 RGQKEYTFVT
-386 DWMRKFGVGHDFDVI
+386 DWMRRFGVGHDFDII

-508 KTQVI
+508 KTQVL
-513 VAEQDYKNENDMK
+513 VARQDYKNEDDLK
-526 EHNPFMVYF
+526 EHNPFWVYYF
-535 FEPNASDRPRRMDY
+535 DGDNEKAPYYKMQY
-549 AVSGAFKEKFGEGF
+549 TLSGRFANKFGEGF
-563 FDEASKWDMT
+563 FDEAGKSNLIT
-573 IIRKEFELKK
+573 LRKERGLK
-583 KAKK
+583 